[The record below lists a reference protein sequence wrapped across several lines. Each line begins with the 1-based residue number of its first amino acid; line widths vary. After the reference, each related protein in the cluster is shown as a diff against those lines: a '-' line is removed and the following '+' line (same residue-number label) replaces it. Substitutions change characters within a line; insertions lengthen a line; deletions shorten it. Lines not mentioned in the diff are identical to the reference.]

1 MYHQPP
7 KLRRYRLVTSAAQIE
22 CIWYGSLILKQ
33 SGSRVF
39 RNGLEIQKKKKKKK
53 KEQTRV
59 TFYKDGNFAWC
70 ARTSDPCDR
79 LILFLKS

>member
-39 RNGLEIQKKKKKKK
+39 RNGLEIQKEKK

-70 ARTSDPCDR
+70 ARTSDLGDR